1 MSHRPSPAAAR
12 PRAIATALLLGLGVV
27 ACGDD
32 DGASSTDTSTTTTT
46 TASGSGGDP
55 TSSVTS
61 GAGGDGSTGSGD
73 GGASSTSGAGGSG
86 GDGAGGDGGTP
97 DPGPAVDTSDPQ
109 LYTTVFRPDQAD
121 PEAATV
127 IGDQR
132 AVLDTRV
139 TPRGLLVVYLHGAG
153 DPSGG
158 TCGSAAHSEL
168 LAGMGFHVVDPCYES
183 NYGVGNCGDDI
194 EGCRLE
200 AFEGIDHHPFIDV
213 APADGIEVRVAR
225 ALGFAQAANP
235 EGDWTYFLDGE
246 LPRWSKIV
254 VSGISHGAST
264 SGVIGLHREV
274 RRVVMLS
281 GPLDSGQAWLEKAPL
296 TPIDA
301 YFGFTAVSDEQH
313 AGHLA
318 AFEALGLPGA
328 PTSVDGV
335 APPYGG
341 SHRLLSSAPGNSHG
355 ATQAGGGSPEVDGD
369 WLYRPV
375 WEHMY
380 TSGL

>member
-1 MSHRPSPAAAR
+1 
-12 PRAIATALLLGLGVV
+12 
-27 ACGDD
+27 
-32 DGASSTDTSTTTTT
+32 
-46 TASGSGGDP
+46 
-55 TSSVTS
+55 
-61 GAGGDGSTGSGD
+61 
-73 GGASSTSGAGGSG
+73 
-86 GDGAGGDGGTP
+86 
-97 DPGPAVDTSDPQ
+97 
-109 LYTTVFRPDQAD
+109 
-121 PEAATV
+121 
-127 IGDQR
+127 
-132 AVLDTRV
+132 
-139 TPRGLLVVYLHGAG
+139 
-153 DPSGG
+153 
-158 TCGSAAHSEL
+158 
-168 LAGMGFHVVDPCYES
+168 MGFHVVDPCYES

-200 AFEGIDHHPFIDV
+200 AFEGVDHHPFIDV
-213 APADGIEVRVAR
+213 APADSIEVRVAR
-225 ALGFAQAANP
+225 ALTFAQAANP
-235 EGDWTYFLDGE
+235 EGDWTYFLDGDV
-246 LPRWSKIV
+246 PRWSKIV

-264 SGVIGLHREV
+264 SGVIGLHRAV

-281 GPLDSGQAWLEKAPL
+281 GPLDSGQAWLAKSPL

-313 AGHLA
+313 EGHLA

-328 PTSVDGV
+328 PTSVDGA